1 MNMNGPRFVR
11 AAAQGFIPTFTFDC
25 KQEIFGASC
34 LMVMIM
40 MMEREIKGCLI
51 ILSIFLVCRQ
61 RLGEEFISL
70 CFCRWKWEDFLN

>member
-11 AAAQGFIPTFTFDC
+11 ARRHIPTFTFDC

-51 ILSIFLVCRQ
+51 ILSIFGAVD
-61 RLGEEFISL
+61 I
-70 CFCRWKWEDFLN
+70 